1 MDYRTLGNSG
11 CAVSSLCLGTM
22 TFGVEA
28 DETVAHQ
35 QLDRFV
41 EAGGTLVDTADVYG
55 DGRSEQIVGR
65 WFARRPAEVTE
76 PVVLATK
83 GRFNLSGDNSPN
95 GAGLS
100 ARHLTRALDASLRRL
115 GLDTVDL
122 YQVHAFDA
130 LTPMEETLRTL
141 DQFVRA
147 GKIRYYGLSNFT
159 GWQLTKAV
167 HLARALNVTGPVT
180 LQPQYSLLAREIEWE
195 IVPAVLDAGMGM
207 LPWSPL
213 GGGWLSGKYRRDQRP
228 TGATRLGE
236 DPGRGMEAY
245 DRRGTDRTWHVI
257 DAVQKVAEDR
267 GVSMAEVA
275 LAWVTARPGVS
286 STILGA
292 RTLDQLEANLRS
304 AGLHLTAAE
313 TAALDAASD
322 PHPVDYPYGELGIDQ
337 RSRTLGA
344 YPPCEMVGGPIGS
357 PVRFRQARIREKP
370 RREEAHD
377 VASTAPLLDHWFR
390 GRRRPLRVGAA
401 VLAGAEH
408 GPGPAGHRRC
418 GPSVRLLRVRGTSR
432 ARVRRPPRDRGG
444 PDALGPRDA
453 GRPGVPCTPGRV
465 TDGSAGR
472 AASIARPGWGVR
484 ATSPASRARVT
495 GTVNLRR
502 KPGQRG
508 SGQRRPMVE

>member
-1 MDYRTLGNSG
+1 
-11 CAVSSLCLGTM
+11 VSSLCLGTM

-55 DGRSEQIVGR
+55 EGRSEQIIGH

-83 GRFNLSGDNSPN
+83 GRFHFSGDNSPN

-167 HLARALNVTGPVT
+167 HLARALNVAGPVT

-195 IVPAVLDAGMGM
+195 IAPAVLDAGMGM

-275 LAWVTARPGVS
+275 LAWVTARPAVS

-304 AGLHLTAAE
+304 AGLHLTVAE

-322 PHPVDYPYGELGIDQ
+322 PHPVDYPYGELGVDQ
-337 RSRTLGA
+337 RSR
-344 YPPCEMVGGPIGS
+344 
-357 PVRFRQARIREKP
+357 
-370 RREEAHD
+370 
-377 VASTAPLLDHWFR
+377 
-390 GRRRPLRVGAA
+390 
-401 VLAGAEH
+401 
-408 GPGPAGHRRC
+408 
-418 GPSVRLLRVRGTSR
+418 RL
-432 ARVRRPPRDRGG
+432 
-444 PDALGPRDA
+444 
-453 GRPGVPCTPGRV
+453 
-465 TDGSAGR
+465 
-472 AASIARPGWGVR
+472 
-484 ATSPASRARVT
+484 
-495 GTVNLRR
+495 
-502 KPGQRG
+502 
-508 SGQRRPMVE
+508 